1 MFWDQERTEK
11 CVSLWNEGLSSS
23 VIAQRL
29 GGITRNAVIGKIQRV
44 SAAAKTDF
52 VVTRKPVTRASGR
65 PPEKPTTR
73 KKFKRADGQFRSPI
87 FAATPLPPEPVR
99 PAKLVS
105 FEKLTEKTCRF
116 VYGDPKGSEPWGYC
130 THERAVGS
138 SYCEGHHGVCC
149 TAPPVR
155 RRPSVEEPTYTHAA
169 ERFGSRYRNKE
180 VVL

>member
-1 MFWDQERTEK
+1 MAWNEERTET
-11 CVSLWNEGLSSS
+11 CVKLWNEGLSSS
-23 VIAQRL
+23 VIARRL
-29 GGITRNAVIGKIQRV
+29 GGVSRNAVIGKMHRMGEMKRGKETRRLNGRWSQKRTLKPKAPRARAEGV
-44 SAAAKTDF
+44 PKT
-52 VVTRKPVTRASGR
+52 
-65 PPEKPTTR
+65 PT
-73 KKFKRADGQFRSPI
+73 

-105 FEKLTEKTCRF
+105 FDDLTENTCRF

-130 THERAVGS
+130 THERMVGS
-138 SYCEGHHGVCC
+138 SYCAGHHGVCC